1 MGYHCLQ
8 NMMLLREQM
17 IDAHVYHL
25 MELVIASRLFSEF
38 ICLYARIRHE
48 TITCV
53 HEFSASTLKILK
65 ASVLF
70 PHIVHQQ
77 SARPK
82 KLCVTAHKLSAWP
95 MKYFLTF
102 P

>member
-1 MGYHCLQ
+1 
-8 NMMLLREQM
+8 MLLREQM

-25 MELVIASRLFSEF
+25 MGLVIAPRLFSEF
-38 ICLYARIRHE
+38 IFLYTRIRHE
-48 TITCV
+48 TITCA
-53 HEFSASTLKILK
+53 HEFIASTLNILK

-70 PHIVHQQ
+70 PHIVHLQ

-82 KLCVTAHKLSAWP
+82 KLCVTAHKFSAWP
-95 MKYFLTF
+95 MEYFLTY